1 MKTQMQIRKSIFT
14 AVFAAFSVIS
24 YSQSNNSIEI
34 SAVDSISIE
43 NAADSL
49 AVIALD
55 TVNTADKYVKIV
67 IWSNHTWEYID
78 YGRPQIDDEAIE
90 GDEWNTSKIHAYKGL
105 NIASLPDSVDFLLVD
120 SLHGYCA
127 PITGTV
133 RSGYQ
138 FRRTR
143 EHRGTD
149 IPLTVGDPIR
159 AAFDGKVRIVMTTS
173 NTGGYG
179 NLVVIRHPNGLE
191 TYYGHLS
198 KHAVAE
204 NDIVKAG
211 EIIGYGGNTGRS
223 TGPRLPFET
232 RYMGQAFDPERLID
246 FKTGELRDTIFTLKK
261 HYLSIYSHYGQTD
274 EQSIEASKRKIHV
287 VRSGDTL
294 SGIAVKY
301 GTTVSR
307 ICKLNG
313 FSSKKI
319 LRVGQR
325 IIVR

>member
-1 MKTQMQIRKSIFT
+1 MAIEHASDS
-14 AVFAAFSVIS
+14 VAA
-24 YSQSNNSIEI
+24 
-34 SAVDSISIE
+34 
-43 NAADSL
+43 L
-49 AVIALD
+49 AID

-67 IWSNHTWEYID
+67 LFSDHTWEYID
-78 YGRPQIDDEAIE
+78 LGRPQIDDDALEA
-90 GDEWNTSKIHAYKGL
+90 DDWNTAKIHAYKGL

-133 RSGYQ
+133 RSGYA

-159 AAFDGKVRIVMTTS
+159 AAFDGKVRIVMTTQ

-198 KHAVAE
+198 RHAVKE

-211 EIIGYGGNTGRS
+211 EVIGYGGNTGRS
-223 TGPRLPFET
+223 TGPHLHFET

-246 FKTGELRDTIFTLKK
+246 FKTGELRSETFTLYK
-261 HYLSIYSHYGQTD
+261 HYLSIYSHYGQTN
-274 EQSIEASKRKIHV
+274 EESIAASKRKIHV

-294 SGIAVKY
+294 SGLAVKY
-301 GTTVSR
+301 GTTVKR
-307 ICKLNG
+307 ICSLNG